1 MHTSSPIVP
10 RRRHADALVVA
21 AILLLTMVSPAYAYV
36 DPGSISMVVTA
47 ILGGIAAIGYSA
59 RMYLGKVRA
68 FLSRKKP
75 SDR

>member
-1 MHTSSPIVP
+1 MHTNSHRK
-10 RRRHADALVVA
+10 RRIHIDAA
-21 AILLLTMVSPAYAYV
+21 IASAILLVTQVSPAHAYV